1 MITSEEYEL
10 LPESVQA
17 KLVKDDNGN
26 YVPKSNDQ
34 GSGDGEDVAGLRNKN
49 KELFAKIKQ
58 MESEFRDKETSNQS
72 LQEKLSQLE
81 AKINNG
87 GKDDYE
93 ALYNSLNKKYK
104 ELDENY
110 GQTLKA
116 METKELNMTANK
128 IAAGLTSDKYK
139 QEMLAK
145 EIMPR
150 LTYKDGNAK
159 ILDADGNLTADSVD
173 DLATEISNA
182 ERYSFLVDGGQGSGG
197 NAPGSTTSAVV
208 PKHKNDFNDDA
219 EMFAYMEKFPS
230 DFDALPDDAE

>member
-1 MITSEEYEL
+1 MITPESYEL
-10 LPESVQA
+10 LSADEKAQFVM
-17 KLVKDDNGN
+17 DDNGK
-26 YVPKSNDQ
+26 YVPKSNGQ
-34 GSGDGEDVAGLRNKN
+34 GSEDGDDITGLKNKN

-58 MESEFRDKETSNQS
+58 MESENRDKETSNQN
-72 LQEKLSQLE
+72 LQDQINQLTAKL
-81 AKINNG
+81 NNG
-87 GKDDYE
+87 GEDDYK
-93 ALYNSLNKKYK
+93 ALYNDVSKKLEAEKGEKETLYK
-104 ELDENY
+104 
-110 GQTLKA
+110 Q

-173 DLATEISNA
+173 DLASEISNA